1 MNNIVSNIILA
12 IILII
17 TQVLLFS
24 NINFMNSINPF
35 VYLFF
40 IIYYPLRH
48 NRSLFILVGFLYGI
62 TIDIFLDTHGIHA
75 TATLIVSY
83 MRPFLMKLFFGV
95 SYLHQVVK
103 FSSIEI
109 KQNILYLFTIIFIHH
124 FILFGLDIFDLSK
137 ISIVFK
143 NTIYTLLFTFFVVY
157 GLYEILINKKK

>member
-1 MNNIVSNIILA
+1 MNKIISNLILA

-17 TQVLLFS
+17 TQVLLFN

-48 NRSLFILVGFLYGI
+48 NRSLFIFVGFLFGI
-62 TIDIFLDTHGIHA
+62 IIDVFSDTHGIHA

-83 MRPFLMKLFFGV
+83 IRPFLMKLFFGV
-95 SYLHQVVK
+95 SYQHQVVK

-109 KQNILYLFTIIFIHH
+109 KQNILYLLTIIFTHH
-124 FILFGLDIFDLSK
+124 FILFGLEVFVYSKLSL
-137 ISIVFK
+137 VLK
-143 NTIYTLLFTFFVVY
+143 NTIYTLLFTFLMVY
-157 GLYEILINKKK
+157 GLFELLINKKK